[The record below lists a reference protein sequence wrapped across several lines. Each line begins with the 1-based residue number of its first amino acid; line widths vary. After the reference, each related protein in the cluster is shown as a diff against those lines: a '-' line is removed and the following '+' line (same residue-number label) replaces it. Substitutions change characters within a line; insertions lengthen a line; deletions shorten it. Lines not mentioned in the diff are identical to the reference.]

1 MKRKIKLFVLAIL
14 IALNTNL
21 FAQTLEIDFRFN
33 TQKSDKKNH
42 LIWIVDGKK
51 TSDTFDAIT
60 SASKKYST
68 GELRKVLFDK
78 NSNLA
83 PKGLYSLLLFAISP
97 LQSAQK
103 DELEVQQTGKKITLS
118 FTHRGN
124 AYKIQSDNEGFL
136 SLEESFLIFKSFAQN
151 NKGVFTVKSEYADSK
166 NSERLDWEKLTLE
179 NDTPD
184 PKSNKKY
191 TGKLKVSLKNEILR
205 IKGKLKL
212 EEIKEEAKTEAE
224 AVTNN
229 QNQNSEENEEDKKKT
244 LPSIQEEKSQ
254 DINPSKKES
263 ESKA

>member
-1 MKRKIKLFVLAIL
+1 MKRKIKLFALALVLS
-14 IALNTNL
+14 LNTNL

-42 LIWIVDGKK
+42 LVWIVDGKK

-83 PKGLYSLLLFAISP
+83 PKGLYSLLLFAVSP
-97 LQSAQK
+97 FQSAQK
-103 DELEVQQTGKKITLS
+103 DELKIQQTGKKITLS

-184 PKSNKKY
+184 SKSNKKY

-229 QNQNSEENEEDKKKT
+229 QNAEENEEDKKKT